1 MPAASLAAPF
11 RAGGPGL
18 PDKDRPTADWI
29 ARLRAGYSIDPEID
43 RVLTRKL
50 ELREGPGYDPV
61 PLSRLCDGMRSLLAG
76 QLDTPFDLD
85 NVRWLSGGASKLQMA
100 FDLIWD
106 QPDVG
111 PGRTPM
117 VLRMEPAASVVETSR
132 LQEFELVKAVG
143 AVLPAP
149 PCYWVDAEGAH
160 FPYPA
165 MIYGFADG
173 VTKPSGKAS
182 NVSGFGT
189 GFPPDLRAALSGQF
203 VDHLA
208 ALHRWDWRNAGM
220 RSFDIPASG
229 RQAVER
235 VLEKWA
241 RIWEEDVNEDIPLF
255 RLGMAWLRDN
265 IPELD
270 RPSMIHGD
278 YRTGNFLYTE
288 HDNRITA
295 WLDWELGHPG
305 DPHEDLALVTLAAL
319 GNYAEDGKTFL
330 VSNLMPQD
338 AFFEAYEKASGIS
351 VNLKTLRYYRAFSA
365 WRAVASC
372 VASGYRV
379 AHLGKSHQDI
389 VVNWLMA
396 LGYSLLEDLR
406 RILEEEI

>member
-1 MPAASLAAPF
+1 MAAGQLSHRTSL
-11 RAGGPGL
+11 RG
-18 PDKDRPTADWI
+18 PDKDHPTQAWI
-29 ARLRAGYSIDPEID
+29 DALRGRYLIDPEID

-50 ELREGPGYDPV
+50 LLRTGPPFEPV
-61 PLSRLCDGMRSLLAG
+61 PLELLCEGMRSLLSVE
-76 QLDTPFDLD
+76 LDKPFDLA
-85 NVRWLSGGASKLQMA
+85 NVRWLTGGASKLQMA
-100 FDLIWD
+100 FELIWD
-106 QPDVG
+106 QPGVG
-111 PGRTPM
+111 PSRTPM

-143 AVLPAP
+143 SVLPAP
-149 PCYWVDAEGAH
+149 PCYWVDPDPVH

-165 MIYGFADG
+165 LIYGFVEG

-189 GFPPDLRAALSGQF
+189 GFPPELREVLSGQF

-208 ALHRWDWRNAGM
+208 ALHTWDWQNAGM
-220 RSFDIPASG
+220 TSFNVPATG
-229 RQAVER
+229 REAVTR

-255 RLGMAWLRDN
+255 RYATSWLREN
-265 IPELD
+265 IPPLD

-305 DPHEDLALVTLAAL
+305 DPHEDLALVTLGAL
-319 GNYAEDGKTFL
+319 GNLAEDGKTFL
-330 VSNLMPQD
+330 ISNLMPED
-338 AFFEAYEKASGIS
+338 RFFETYEKSSGIT
-351 VNLKTLRYYRAFSA
+351 VNPKTLKYYRAFSA

-372 VASGYRV
+372 VATGYRV
-379 AHLGKSHQDI
+379 SHNGKTHQDI
-389 VVNWLMA
+389 VVQWLMA
-396 LGYSLLEDLR
+396 LGYSLLGDLR
-406 RILEEEI
+406 DILEREV